1 MNDLSEFVESEIH
14 EILPA
19 LNVEDYKEFHITPE
33 ETLFV
38 YKYAE
43 LADAGKAHQIVFG
56 GDNYTKARSAGA
68 KLLKRKDI
76 QDALNRMQEQIFDY
90 ALKSLPL
97 ALLQDIQNIR
107 NLDPLD
113 YYHADGTARMLD
125 AIEPEK
131 RKLIEAV
138 EHIINNKTGEV
149 IMRYTLPSKTG
160 VTKIMLDL
168 LRIKDMSKGSNG
180 DASISDSLKT
190 AAEIRGKVFAN
201 INIEELNK

>member
-1 MNDLSEFVESEIH
+1 MNELTSFVQDEIH

-90 ALKSLPL
+90 ALQSLPL
-97 ALLQDIQNIR
+97 AMMQDIQTIR
-107 NLDPLD
+107 SIDPLD
-113 YYHADGTARMLD
+113 FYTPDGTAKPLD
-125 AIEPEK
+125 TIPANMRHWAIP
-131 RKLIEAV
+131 R
-138 EHIINNKTGEV
+138 HFINNKTGEV
-149 IMRYTLPSKTG
+149 IMVFDLPDPTKT
-160 VTKIMLDL
+160 TSLMIELM
-168 LRIKDMSKGSNG
+168 RAKDMAKGGAKESSLS
-180 DASISDSLKT
+180 DAMKT
-190 AAEIRGKVFAN
+190 AQEQRNRVFN
-201 INIEELNK
+201 SINMEELNK